1 MEFILGPLTPFELTG
16 LLLRDFFIANNNSA
30 LVTAYLAL
38 EPDAQKPTLAMEYD
52 FNALFLG
59 PQALKAAPYAS
70 VYLEEEATVMG
81 KTTLEL
87 REFMQQLGLSINNEN
102 HLPDDHVSY
111 ALELCVLLLINVRQQ
126 PELKEM
132 LFRYVFEYVAKWMPL
147 FVLNITG
154 NAQTMELKKVASRL
168 AGWLDELKMRA
179 A

>member
-1 MEFILGPLTPFELTG
+1 MGFISGPLIPFEVTG
-16 LLLRDFFIANNNSA
+16 LLLRDFFIANNNST

-38 EPDAQKPTLAMEYD
+38 EPDAQKNTLAMEYD

-87 REFMQQLGLSINNEN
+87 REFMRQLGLSINHDN

-111 ALELCVLLLINVRQQ
+111 ALELCVLLLTNVRQQ

-132 LFRYVFEYVAKWMPL
+132 LFRYVFDYIAKWMPL
-147 FVLNITG
+147 FILNITG

-168 AGWLDELKMRA
+168 ADWLMN
-179 A
+179 

>member
-1 MEFILGPLTPFELTG
+1 
-16 LLLRDFFIANNNSA
+16 
-30 LVTAYLAL
+30 
-38 EPDAQKPTLAMEYD
+38 
-52 FNALFLG
+52 
-59 PQALKAAPYAS
+59 
-70 VYLEEEATVMG
+70 MG

>member
-1 MEFILGPLTPFELTG
+1 MGFISESLTPFELTG
-16 LLLRDFFIANNNSA
+16 LLLRDFFIANNNST
-30 LVTAYLAL
+30 LVAAYLAL

-70 VYLEEEATVMG
+70 VYLEGDATVMG
-81 KTTLEL
+81 HTTLEL
-87 REFMQQLGLSINNEN
+87 REFMQQLGLSINNDN

-111 ALELCVLLLINVRQQ
+111 ALELSILLLINLKQQ

-132 LFRYVFEYVAKWMPL
+132 LFRYVFEYIAKWMPL
-147 FVLNITG
+147 FVLNITR

-168 AGWLDELKMRA
+168 ADWLDELKMRA